1 MIEQML
7 DSIDLQ
13 LAIDYGGAVLLAA
26 LLLIA
31 GFWISAR
38 VDAMIRR
45 AVGRSR
51 RIDDTLGAFF
61 GSMARYAVLAIAVVS
76 VLNQFGVQT
85 TSLVALIGAAGLA
98 IGLAL
103 QGTLSNLAAGV
114 MLVFFQPFRIG
125 QFVEVGGHTGT
136 VKELGLFF
144 TELAT
149 PDNVKIV
156 VPNGEIWGQPITNFS
171 ANAERRVDLTLG
183 VSYGTDLKVAESA
196 IRAVIDAERH
206 GAGRIMDEP
215 AEPFVA
221 VSNLGDSSVDFVV
234 RVWCKAADYWPLR
247 FDLTRAMKERFD
259 ADGVDIPFPTRTLV
273 HENAQPNSA
282 RAAAG

>member
-1 MIEQML
+1 MVEQWL
-7 DSIDLQ
+7 ESIDLQ
-13 LAIDYGGAVLLAA
+13 LIIDYGGAVLLAA

-31 GFWISAR
+31 GFWIAAR
-38 VDAMIRR
+38 VDGMIRAR
-45 AVGRSR
+45 VARSR

-61 GSMARYAVLAIAVVS
+61 GSLARYTILTIAFVS

-103 QGTLSNLAAGV
+103 QGTLTNLAAGV

-125 QFVEVGGHTGT
+125 HFVEIGGNKGT

-156 VPNGEIWGQPITNFS
+156 VPNGEIWGQPISNFS

-183 VSYGTDLKVAESA
+183 VSYGTDLKVAEDA
-196 IRAVIDAERH
+196 IRAVVEAERQ
-206 GAGRIMDEP
+206 GAGRILDAP
-215 AEPFVA
+215 AEPFIA
-221 VSNLGDSSVDFVV
+221 VSNLGDSSVDFVL
-234 RVWCKAADYWPLR
+234 RVWCKASDYWALK
-247 FDLTRAMKERFD
+247 FALTRAVKERFD
-259 ADGVDIPFPTRTLV
+259 ADGVDIPFPTQTVV
-273 HENAQPNSA
+273 HVNAPST
-282 RAAAG
+282 